1 MDIIDSH
8 FHIIGARDMQPSL
21 PMAPPPFTVDT
32 YLQVTDKIA
41 DSGRWGR
48 VTGGVVV
55 GGSRQ
60 ERSETLLESLE
71 QLELEARSRGFA
83 RKNGR
88 NFVGVITGTADL
100 GAERIL
106 TLHAAGIRGVR
117 FNLLRN
123 QRIAEGDLLSVAE
136 KVHDIAGWTTDI
148 AMDISERPGL
158 VHELADLP
166 AVCIN
171 HLGISGVGVPK
182 LVELASR
189 GVRVK
194 ATGFGRIDFAAAD
207 ALDRIHRANP
217 EALMFGTDLPGTR
230 AQRRFE
236 RGDVD
241 LLVDVLGE
249 WEMRR
254 VMHDNAADFYDF
266 SA

>member
-8 FHIIGARDMQPSL
+8 FHIIGARDMEPSL
-21 PMAPPPFTVDT
+21 PFAPPPFTVDT
-32 YLQVTDKIA
+32 YLQVTDRI
-41 DSGRWGR
+41 DGGRI
-48 VTGGVVV
+48 TGGVVV
-55 GGSRQ
+55 GGSKN
-60 ERSETLLESLE
+60 ERAETLLESLE

-83 RKNGR
+83 RADGR
-88 NFVGVITGTADL
+88 NFIGMITGTADL
-100 GAERIL
+100 GAERVL
-106 TLHAAGIRGVR
+106 TLHAAGVRGIR
-117 FNLLRN
+117 FNLLRG
-123 QRIAEGDLLSVAE
+123 QPIAEGDLLAVAE

-148 AMDISERPGL
+148 AVDIAERPDLADAL
-158 VHELADLP
+158 VDLP

-171 HLGISGVGVPK
+171 HLGVSGVGVPK

-207 ALDRIHRANP
+207 ALDKVHRANP

-236 RGDVD
+236 QGDVD

-254 VMHDNAADFYDF
+254 IMHDNAADFYDF